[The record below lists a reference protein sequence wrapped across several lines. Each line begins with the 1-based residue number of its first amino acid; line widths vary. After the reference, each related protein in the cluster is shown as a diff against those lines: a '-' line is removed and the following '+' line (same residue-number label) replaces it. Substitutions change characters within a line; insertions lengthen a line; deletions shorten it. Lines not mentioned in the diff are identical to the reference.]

1 MVAVLLFLATRIGG
15 LLFQEC
21 FIALGNGFQIAAILG
36 RSGLTQRIREGLIAS
51 HVGGDRSRSTGASWP
66 PRSSGSAGRAPKI

>member
-1 MVAVLLFLATRIGG
+1 MVAVLSFLATRIGG

-51 HVGGDRSRSTGASWP
+51 HVEASRRIPGLGAARSRCWRTYG
-66 PRSSGSAGRAPKI
+66 